1 MNSIKR
7 ILCLLFV
14 ITSTLPLTGCV
25 TLLMLADQRQSITI
39 EASDGEKYDFYVN
52 EGLVCSYTDRCIFKR
67 DQNSR
72 CNLMVI
78 SARRDSTIYGSKEY
92 GYEEVP
98 FLISVLDKNDDEK
111 YNKCPEGFLGADVV
125 VPINEYLSARN
136 KRILSQ
142 KNAAR
147 WDISPFASSSSS
159 KTASSS
165 SHQKAKKNSDEDYV
179 STYKQ
184 YKTNQTSY

>member
-1 MNSIKR
+1 MSSIKR

-14 ITSTLPLTGCV
+14 IALTAPLTGCV

-72 CNLMVI
+72 CNLMLI

-98 FLISVLDKNDDEK
+98 FLISVLDKNDNEK

-125 VPINEYLSARN
+125 VPINQYLSTRE
-136 KRILSQ
+136 KIKQSQ
-142 KNAAR
+142 KKAVR

-159 KTASSS
+159 KRNSSS
-165 SHQKAKKNSDEDYV
+165 SHQKASNNFNDNYGSAYEP
-179 STYKQ
+179 
-184 YKTNQTSY
+184 

>member
-1 MNSIKR
+1 MSSIKR

-14 ITSTLPLTGCV
+14 ITSTIPLTGCV

-136 KRILSQ
+136 KRIQSQ

-165 SHQKAKKNSDEDYV
+165 SHQKAKKISNEDYI
-179 STYKQ
+179 SAYKR
-184 YKTNQTSY
+184 YKASQTGY